1 MTAAPARLP
10 DEHVLDD
17 PIGASL
23 KGFHAGYAQVRGR
36 VRRFEPD
43 VSKFMSIP
51 ADPTDDDWASAA
63 SLAVSSGV
71 ILFSADRYVVPEY
84 WPAVSTLEL
93 IQMIADNVDVSA
105 DPDVVVLGEAD
116 VPEMMEL
123 TSATKPGP
131 FEPRTIEL
139 GTYVGIRDRGHLV
152 AMAGERMRVAGWT
165 EISAICTARSH
176 RGQGLAVRLIHTLVG
191 QIQARGEQA
200 FLHAAI
206 TNTSAI
212 DLYERLGFR
221 ERRRLVATGLSAI

>member
-23 KGFHAGYAQVRGR
+23 NGFHAGFARVRGR

-51 ADPTDDDWASAA
+51 PDPTDDDWASAA
-63 SLAVSSGV
+63 SLAVSSPA
-71 ILFSADRYVVPEY
+71 ILFSAERYTVPEY
-84 WPAVSTLEL
+84 WPAVNTLDL
-93 IQMIADNVDVSA
+93 VQMVAHDVSGVG
-105 DPDVVVLGEAD
+105 DPDAVDLGEAD
-116 VPEMMEL
+116 VPEVLAL

-131 FEPRTIEL
+131 FEIRTIEL
-139 GTYVGIRDRGHLV
+139 GTYVGIRDRGELV
-152 AMAGERMRVAGWT
+152 AMAGERMHVPGWT
-165 EISAICTARSH
+165 EISAICTAHSH
-176 RGQGLAVRLIHTLVG
+176 RGRGLAVRLIHTLVG
-191 QIQARGEQA
+191 QIEARGEQA

-212 DLYERLGFR
+212 DLYNRLGFR